1 MRWEIGSR
9 LADPYFQLV
18 LESLAEWTQ
27 VLESRAGWTQ
37 VLESRAGF
45 SSFLESFAGPSLVLA
60 LWQPRLTAVTV
71 RRPKPDTDRYKY
83 RYKKR
88 NWKCYASGNL
98 SVSRGDVVQQGV
110 RCLIHTVPV
119 QQNMFSTVQFRLLK
133 LDIKC
138 WRNGNPLT
146 PLCCLCQDCCP
157 PPRNPSRSTWSWRRS
172 PQGWRGSGR
181 FQWRMRSV
189 GQRWQRPWQSW
200 WSPWS
205 PPLPPPSS
213 LVRQEAVL
221 PVTEIA
227 LDTSGVK
234 ALCVSLIEA
243 IYVMLSHSWSPP
255 NRSFFTCL
263 LDTVS
268 RQSLRIT
275 ARVSLQLKATQLDS
289 HNWRNLTLGITSLN
303 ILFLFYFC
311 LCFTWYPLDW
321 GVEAIVLGLP
331 GLLTSDILAHVWNK
345 NSVTICFTNSI
356 VQSFHPG
363 PCLEKSASVHTRT
376 SSLASVSQIYV
387 TCVWYIAK
395 EKVEWCASQ
404 TFWRMSQ
411 FFVTSHLSAN
421 ANKKNS
427 SCYHLLDRKKPNSF
441 IF

>member
-71 RRPKPDTDRYKY
+71 RRPKPDTDTNTD

-157 PPRNPSRSTWSWRRS
+157 PPQNPSRSTWSWRRS

-243 IYVMLSHSWSPP
+243 IYVMLPHSWSPP
-255 NRSFFTCL
+255 NRSFFT
-263 LDTVS
+263 
-268 RQSLRIT
+268 
-275 ARVSLQLKATQLDS
+275 
-289 HNWRNLTLGITSLN
+289 
-303 ILFLFYFC
+303 
-311 LCFTWYPLDW
+311 
-321 GVEAIVLGLP
+321 
-331 GLLTSDILAHVWNK
+331 
-345 NSVTICFTNSI
+345 
-356 VQSFHPG
+356 
-363 PCLEKSASVHTRT
+363 
-376 SSLASVSQIYV
+376 
-387 TCVWYIAK
+387 
-395 EKVEWCASQ
+395 
-404 TFWRMSQ
+404 
-411 FFVTSHLSAN
+411 
-421 ANKKNS
+421 
-427 SCYHLLDRKKPNSF
+427 
-441 IF
+441 